1 MSLHFQKERWKS
13 PLYAVNSF
21 FCLLHILTSFTF
33 SIDVAAA
40 AGKGTLRHLAK
51 PANKPAK
58 PAKPAKPDQPGPPGG
73 HPNRPNEHKPNNGCP
88 KQEFPTEE
96 GVTTCPNGGAFST
109 DTCIACCEC
118 ECDGTTVVEDKAK
131 CEFEGEEDA
140 VTLKTCRDH
149 EMHDYDGRGGDCVS
163 TCTDVCDSR

>member
-58 PAKPAKPDQPGPPGG
+58 PDKKPGPPGG
-73 HPNRPNEHKPNNGCP
+73 HPNKSGHTPNNGCP
-88 KQEFPTEE
+88 KQVFPAAGSTE
-96 GVTTCPNGGAFST
+96 CPNGGAFGT

-118 ECDGTTVVEDKAK
+118 ECDGTTVEVAKPK
-131 CEFEGEEDA
+131 CEFEGEEGA
-140 VTLKTCRDH
+140 VTLETCDTH
-149 EMHDYDGRGGDCVS
+149 GLYNYTDASGDCDA
-163 TCTDVCDSR
+163 TCDAVCNPV